1 MLEVVIIL
9 LEVIIIF
16 AEMVKNFV
24 EVVINFAEMVINLS
38 EMVRRVAG
46 RIWGIIGMEV
56 GMATIKDRPLGTASS
71 VGSIGGAVVVATADY
86 TLLIYI
92 SGRVCS
98 VGRSI
103 NTMVRR
109 SSMLGE
115 RGCVMGRRIN
125 IMLGR
130 VSMEGVTGSIEG
142 GRGSMEGGRGS
153 TEGRN
158 GQLGGRERANGCRE
172 GKLGGRECEDKG
184 NKKGEY
190 RSTPLGCIAN
200 INYSAT
206 VTVARRLKETG
217 DSSSTPPLPLVVML
231 SRLTPILTSSSAT
244 VAARFS
250 DRAWL

>member
-1 MLEVVIIL
+1 
-9 LEVIIIF
+9 
-16 AEMVKNFV
+16 MVR
-24 EVVINFAEMVINLS
+24 NLS
-38 EMVRRVAG
+38 EMLRRVAG
-46 RIWGIIGMEV
+46 RIWGIIGRV
-56 GMATIKDRPLGTASS
+56 AGMATVKDRNLGAASS
-71 VGSIGGAVVVATADY
+71 VGSIDGVVVVATADY

-92 SGRVCS
+92 SGRVSS

-103 NTMVRR
+103 NTMARR
-109 SSMLGE
+109 SSMLGG
-115 RGCVMGRRIN
+115 RGCMMGRRIN
-125 IMLGR
+125 ILLG
-130 VSMEGVTGSIEG
+130 MGQHG
-142 GRGSMEGGRGS
+142 
-153 TEGRN
+153 GRN
-158 GQLGGRERANGCRE
+158 GQHGGQNGQHGGRERANGGRE

-190 RSTPLGCIAN
+190 RSTPLGYIAN

-244 VAARFS
+244 VSARFS

>member
-9 LEVIIIF
+9 MEVIIIF
-16 AEMVKNFV
+16 AEMVINFV
-24 EVVINFAEMVINLS
+24 EMVINLS

-46 RIWGIIGMEV
+46 RIRGIIGMVV
-56 GMATIKDRPLGTASS
+56 GMATVKDRTLRTASS
-71 VGSIGGAVVVATADY
+71 VGPIGGVVVVATADY

-103 NTMVRR
+103 NTMARR
-109 SSMLGE
+109 SSMLGG
-115 RGCVMGRRIN
+115 RGCVMGWRIN
-125 IMLGR
+125 IMLGTAT
-130 VSMEGVTGSIEG
+130 MEGGT
-142 GRGSMEGGRGS
+142 GSMEGA
-153 TEGRN
+153 N
-158 GQLGGRERANGCRE
+158 GQHGGRERANVSRE
-172 GKLGGRECEDKG
+172 GLLGGREGSEKG

-244 VAARFS
+244 VSARFS

>member
-1 MLEVVIIL
+1 MVIIL
-9 LEVIIIF
+9 MEVI
-16 AEMVKNFV
+16 KNFV
-24 EVVINFAEMVINLS
+24 EVVIILMEVIINFVEVIINFAEMVINLS

-46 RIWGIIGMEV
+46 RIWGIIGMVV
-56 GMATIKDRPLGTASS
+56 GMATVKDRTLGTASS
-71 VGSIGGAVVVATADY
+71 VGSIDGVVVVATADY
-86 TLLIYI
+86 TLLLYI

-98 VGRSI
+98 AGRSI
-103 NTMVRR
+103 NTMARR
-109 SSMLGE
+109 SSMLGG

-130 VSMEGVTGSIEG
+130 GSMEG
-142 GRGSMEGGRGS
+142 GRGSMEGGTGS
-153 TEGRN
+153 MEG
-158 GQLGGRERANGCRE
+158 ANVGRE
-172 GKLGGRECEDKG
+172 GKLGGREGSDKG

-200 INYSAT
+200 IDYSAT

>member
-1 MLEVVIIL
+1 MVIIL
-9 LEVIIIF
+9 MEVIIIF
-16 AEMVKNFV
+16 AEMVINFV
-24 EVVINFAEMVINLS
+24 EVVINFAEVVINLS

-71 VGSIGGAVVVATADY
+71 VGSIDGVVVVATADY

-92 SGRVCS
+92 SGRVSS

-103 NTMVRR
+103 NSMVRR
-109 SSMLGE
+109 SNMLGG
-115 RGCVMGRRIN
+115 RGCVRGRRIN
-125 IMLGR
+125 IILG
-130 VSMEGVTGSIEG
+130 G
-142 GRGSMEGGRGS
+142 GQHRGRK
-153 TEGRN
+153 
-158 GQLGGRERANGCRE
+158 GQHGGRERANVGRE
-172 GKLGGRECEDKG
+172 GKLGGREGSDKG

>member
-1 MLEVVIIL
+1 MVIIL
-9 LEVIIIF
+9 AEVIINLVEMVIIF

-24 EVVINFAEMVINLS
+24 EMVINLS
-38 EMVRRVAG
+38 EMVRRVSG
-46 RIWGIIGMEV
+46 RISVIIGRV
-56 GMATIKDRPLGTASS
+56 AGMATVKDRILGTAGSF
-71 VGSIGGAVVVATADY
+71 GSIGGVVVVATAIY

-92 SGRVCS
+92 GGRVSS
-98 VGRSI
+98 VGRRI
-103 NTMVRR
+103 NTMARR
-109 SSMLGE
+109 SSMVDV
-115 RGCVMGRRIN
+115 RG
-125 IMLGR
+125 LH
-130 VSMEGVTGSIEG
+130 G
-142 GRGSMEGGRGS
+142 GRKGLCDGLENQCNARKGQHGGRKRESSGR
-153 TEGRN
+153 EGR
-158 GQLGGRERANGCRE
+158 
-172 GKLGGRECEDKG
+172 LGGRECEDKG

-244 VAARFS
+244 VSARFS